1 MENTE
6 KVQFLNV
13 KRPKKLQCGRIAALT
28 SDGLRVT
35 ENPVPPNFFKEKAL
49 KDLWGIPATT
59 DQWAEWAV
67 CMILMDND
75 VAEK

>member
-1 MENTE
+1 M
-6 KVQFLNV
+6 
-13 KRPKKLQCGRIAALT
+13 T
-28 SDGLRVT
+28 SEGLMVT
-35 ENPVPPNFFKEKAL
+35 ENPVPTDFFKENRL
-49 KDLWGIPATT
+49 KDLWGIPANT

>member
-1 MENTE
+1 MTSE
-6 KVQFLNV
+6 
-13 KRPKKLQCGRIAALT
+13 ALM
-28 SDGLRVT
+28 VT
-35 ENPVPPNFFKEKAL
+35 EEPVPSDFFKENRL

>member
-1 MENTE
+1 MENQ
-6 KVQFLNV
+6 KVQFVTVGDTLT
-13 KRPKKLQCGRIAALT
+13 LSCGRIAAMT
-28 SDGLRVT
+28 SAGLRVT
-35 ENPVPPNFFKEKAL
+35 EEPVPSDFFKENRL